1 MLKESIILVLGK
13 IKEVSSG
20 FTKFPDAIRKA
31 LFFLAEHNFNEMKDG
46 TYPIDGKNSYAILQ
60 RYSTRLPE
68 SGKPEAH
75 RQYVDIQY
83 IVRGRE
89 ELGWCPLNPE
99 RIEASPYD
107 IEKDIVFYEKLVP
120 GSSVV
125 LDEGTFAVLYPADVH
140 RPCGSVDGKLAPV
153 TKVVVKIAVDYI
165 K

>member
-99 RIEASPYD
+99 LREHTKYD
-107 IEKDIVFYEKLVP
+107 IDKDIIFYERLVP
-120 GSSVV
+120 GSSVI
-125 LDEGTFAVLYPADVH
+125 LREGYFAVLYPADVH
-140 RPCGSVDGKLAPV
+140 RPCGAVNGESEPV

>member
-1 MLKESIILVLGK
+1 
-13 IKEVSSG
+13 
-20 FTKFPDAIRKA
+20 
-31 LFFLAEHNFNEMKDG
+31 
-46 TYPIDGKNSYAILQ
+46 PIDGKNSYAILQ

-99 RIEASPYD
+99 LIEASPYD